1 MNMKG
6 SFGISFAALLVFAA
20 FTACNQVYTTYDDAE
35 YIMFADSVSVNMVL
49 ADQDWFN
56 VPVVATTK
64 TSYDRTFGVEV
75 IDRGSNAI
83 EGYHYRLKSNTVT
96 IPAGELTANVEV
108 HGVYDNITPEDSLG
122 FTLKLVLPE
131 PVRWNDLYTD
141 EIKVT
146 MYKSCPFNIDDFTGW
161 CVVTSLF
168 LNEFPGAENK
178 SYQRLVRTEKHPE
191 KENTVVMRNWLFTG
205 YDVSI
210 TFDPSDPA
218 SPFVTMDKGQMIS
231 DEMSVFGIAYGDN
244 RIRVQESPYSV
255 SSFNACQRFVTL
267 WILAYVEDLGELYGN
282 VGEFINVM
290 EWISDEEADRLEK
303 ESGMIKR

>member
-1 MNMKG
+1 MKEIIR
-6 SFGISFAALLVFAA
+6 ISLISLLFAGA
-20 FTACNQVYTTYDDAE
+20 FTACQQSYTTYDDAE

-56 VPVVATTK
+56 IPVVATTK
-64 TSYDRTFGVEV
+64 TSYPRTFGVEV
-75 IDRGSNAI
+75 IDKGSNAV
-83 EGYHYRLKSNTVT
+83 EGRHFRLKSNTIT

-108 HGVYDNITPEDSLG
+108 HGVYENIEPADSLG

-131 PVRWNDLYTD
+131 SVKWNGLYTD
-141 EIKVT
+141 ETKVT
-146 MYKSCPFNIDDFTGW
+146 MYKSCPFVIEEFTGW

-168 LNEFPGAENK
+168 LNELPGAENR
-178 SYQRLVRTEKHPE
+178 SYQRLVWTEKDPS
-191 KENTVVMRNWLFTG
+191 KENTVIMRNWLFTG

-210 TFDPSDPA
+210 TFNPENPA
-218 SPFVTMDKGQMIS
+218 EPLITMDEGQVIS

-244 RIRVQESPYSV
+244 KIRVDASPYSI

-290 EWISDEEADRLEK
+290 EWVSDEEADRLAK
-303 ESGMIKR
+303 EDGLIKRY